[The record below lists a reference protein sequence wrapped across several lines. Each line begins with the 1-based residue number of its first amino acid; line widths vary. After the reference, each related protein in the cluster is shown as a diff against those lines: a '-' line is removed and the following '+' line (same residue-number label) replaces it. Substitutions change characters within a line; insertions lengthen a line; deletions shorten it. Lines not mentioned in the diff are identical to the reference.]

1 MCKQQRKTAEPAVVA
16 NGDGNLSECIMA
28 IKRARI
34 TMNCVKACLTMC
46 SSHNINYM
54 LIKVHTH
61 FSGEKKCSSVN
72 SSIGYCC
79 FFEGAG

>member
-1 MCKQQRKTAEPAVVA
+1 MCKQQRKTAEPAVAA

-61 FSGEKKCSSVN
+61 FSGEKSVVL
-72 SSIGYCC
+72 SIVALVIVC